1 MTAAREGTST
11 TSAELRRFG
20 YGAAIGLSVLA
31 WAAHGGRGPFA
42 LLPTLPAGAAT
53 PVALA
58 IAGLAL
64 LSALASVLAP
74 RWNRP
79 LFLVLRVV
87 PHALG
92 FVALAVFYFGVL
104 TPLALIGRAFGR
116 DPLDLAQRRARDSYW
131 RPARRRDKQSYFHQ
145 S

>member
-1 MTAAREGTST
+1 MTAPGDGSST
-11 TSAELRRFG
+11 TTAELRRFG
-20 YGAAIGLSVLA
+20 YGAAVGLTVLA
-31 WAAHGGRGPFA
+31 WTAHVGKGPFA
-42 LLPTLPAGAAT
+42 LLPALPAGIAT

-64 LSALASVLAP
+64 FSALASVLAP

-79 LFLVLRVV
+79 LFLALQVV
-87 PHALG
+87 PRALG
-92 FVALAVFYFGVL
+92 FSALAVFYFGVL
-104 TPLALIGRAFGR
+104 TPLALIGRVFGR

-131 RPARRRDKQSYFHQ
+131 RTARRRDKQSYFHQ